1 MNIIRKAAL
10 LKKIGIS
17 ESTLYNR
24 LNPKSIYRDQSF
36 PKPFKIGL
44 SCLGWD
50 ESEVDA
56 WLESQ
61 KNQSRTPHASPVFKV
76 IRGTEALSCVIA
88 SNEAEAA

>member
-17 ESTLYNR
+17 KSTLYNR

-61 KNQSRTPHASPVFKV
+61 KNQSRTSQASPVFKV
-76 IRGTEALSCVIA
+76 IRGTDVLTRDIA
-88 SNEAEAA
+88 SNQQEAA